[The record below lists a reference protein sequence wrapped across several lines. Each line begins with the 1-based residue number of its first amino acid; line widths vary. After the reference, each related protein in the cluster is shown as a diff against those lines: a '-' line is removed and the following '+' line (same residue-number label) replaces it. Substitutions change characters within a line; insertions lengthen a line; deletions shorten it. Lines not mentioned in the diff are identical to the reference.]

1 MMDEYRRE
9 DEELTE
15 APETEDSEAPEYEE
29 EADAAEQNGESE
41 AGSLPDDA
49 EKPDAVI
56 RVVNVQFR
64 NRGKAYFFDPGELEP
79 KPGDAV
85 VVETSKGLELGSCT
99 EGVHAVPESSVVQPL
114 RPVVRMATKEDIR
127 VGELNRAREKTA
139 FGICEDKIRAH
150 KLDMKLVDVE
160 YSFEGGKIL
169 FFFTSDGRVDFRELV
184 KDLAGVF
191 HTRIELRQI
200 GVRDGAKML
209 GGLGICGRPFCCSTF
224 LEEFQPVSIRMAK
237 TQNLSLN
244 PSKISGTCGRL
255 MCCLKYEQDAYEHL
269 IKTMPK
275 VDAPVDT
282 PKGKGNVAEVN
293 LLRRTVKV
301 RLADQTE
308 TALQSYH
315 IDRLGYTLNG
325 EYIEPKP
332 EEEKQ
337 PEPALPDLS
346 LYMADKPE
354 TETPAEERKGRGG
367 RKGNRGQKN
376 RPPRPQE
383 DNDGWEPREPKEKP
397 ARFEQK
403 EKGPRQDGGKKGD
416 YRPHGGKP
424 KQRTFN
430 AEADGESQQTR
441 APKEARPQK
450 DFRGGKEARPPK
462 DGRPPKEARPSREAR
477 PPKPDQVQGGEAAAA
492 PKGEKKPGGY
502 YNKKHYYHR
511 DRKKPGGEKSE

>member
-1 MMDEYRRE
+1 MMDEFE
-9 DEELTE
+9 KIDDIVEELPE
-15 APETEDSEAPEYEE
+15 KAPEAAPQEAADSTATLEI
-29 EADAAEQNGESE
+29 
-41 AGSLPDDA
+41 
-49 EKPDAVI
+49 VC
-56 RVVNVQFR
+56 VQFR
-64 NRGKAYFFDPGELEP
+64 GRGKSYYFAPNGLTP
-79 KPGDAV
+79 HPGDMV

-99 EGVHAVPESSVVQPL
+99 EGVHAIPESGVVQPL
-114 RPVVRMATKEDIR
+114 RPVVRMATKEDIH

-315 IDRLGYTLNG
+315 VDRLGYTLNG

-337 PEPALPDLS
+337 PEPTIPDLS
-346 LYMADKPE
+346 LYMAEKPSADE
-354 TETPAEERKGRGG
+354 SAEERKSRNDRRRNKYGKG
-367 RKGNRGQKN
+367 RKQQDDFEEWEAREPKAPKEGKERPVRSFEGKDKGSKPDGERKKGDFKPKSPKPKYHSIDGEEGQPRPMKEFHEKKEN
-376 RPPRPQE
+376 RPP
-383 DNDGWEPREPKEKP
+383 KEFHE
-397 ARFEQK
+397 RK
-403 EKGPRQDGGKKGD
+403 EG
-416 YRPHGGKP
+416 
-424 KQRTFN
+424 
-430 AEADGESQQTR
+430 S
-441 APKEARPQK
+441 
-450 DFRGGKEARPPK
+450 
-462 DGRPPKEARPSREAR
+462 RPPKEARPPREPR
-477 PPKPDQVQGGEAAAA
+477 PPKGERPEQTAA
-492 PKGEKKPGGY
+492 PKPEKKQGGY
-502 YNKKHYYHR
+502 YKKHYYHK
-511 DRKKPGGEKSE
+511 DKKKSGEKQE